1 MKIAVISV
9 SLLHSKILENHF
21 PIDSETKEYEIAD
34 RAFQLALL
42 LAKTRATAE
51 YGSEPSGYEFGKWLS
66 KIEYDYH
73 IEEVD
78 EE

>member
-1 MKIAVISV
+1 M
-9 SLLHSKILENHF
+9 
-21 PIDSETKEYEIAD
+21 P
-34 RAFQLALL
+34 QLALL

>member
-1 MKIAVISV
+1 MKIAIISV
-9 SLLHSKILENHF
+9 SLLHSKVLENHF

-51 YGSEPSGYEFGKWLS
+51 YGPKFSNYELGKWLD